1 MRILSSLVSVALLSG
16 VMTVAGLALPA
27 QAQTNPAQPNPGPAN
42 PSPTNPSPTNPN
54 PASQGP
60 VYVVTSFDVAAKDF
74 DKAFSILQPFAD
86 ATRKESGNL
95 ELTVL
100 NEVGRGGRFAVVE
113 AWRDK
118 AALDAHGAAMKALGE
133 KLQPLIIAP
142 FSARPYAAL
151 SVAAPAPDAKLDLS
165 MYVVTHVDVFP
176 AGKDEVAALVKQ
188 LAEDS
193 RKDKGEGRFDA
204 LVWAEHPNHFELI
217 EAWTDHQTREAH
229 AGAGHTKASRAKLTP
244 FEGAPYDERLYEVVR

>member
-1 MRILSSLVSVALLSG
+1 MRILSSLASVALLSG
-16 VMTVAGLALPA
+16 AMMVAGLILPA
-27 QAQTNPAQPNPGPAN
+27 RAQTTPAQPN
-42 PSPTNPSPTNPN
+42 SSQTNPN

-74 DKAFSILQPFAD
+74 DKALAILQPFAN
-86 ATRKESGNL
+86 ATHKESDNL

-100 NEVGRGGRFAVVE
+100 NEVGRGGRFAIVE

-118 AALDAHGAAMKALGE
+118 AALDAHGPAMKALGE

-176 AGKDEVAALVKQ
+176 AGKDEVTALVKQ
-188 LAEDS
+188 FAEDS

-217 EAWTDHQTREAH
+217 EAWTDHQAREAH
-229 AGAGHTKASRAKLTP
+229 AGAGHTKTFRAKLSP